1 MRTHRFGRKIKLRD
15 NRHQTSDQNAGM
27 ALYDVEKSEPE
38 GSRGHDN
45 HLVDAVETSADR
57 PWCRAACSR
66 NASRAR
72 RSCGRSPYLTS
83 DLVMPIKTGTP
94 HAFMGGSSLTSL
106 FGGALS
112 K

>member
-27 ALYDVEKSEPE
+27 ALYDVEKSELKDLADTIITSSTPSVL
-38 GSRGHDN
+38 GS
-45 HLVDAVETSADR
+45 SAMVS
-57 PWCRAACSR
+57 SR
-66 NASRAR
+66 MLSNAGRAR